1 MVDRLRELILPVV
14 HSFGMELWGIERAT
28 SGKSKILRIYIDG
41 SAGVTIDD
49 CVRVSRQISS
59 MLEVEDPLS
68 AKYILEVSSPGLE
81 RRLFEVDQY
90 CKYIGEM
97 VRVNLRN
104 SFENRRNYLGRLVRV
119 ENEEIIIVSKEE
131 EFTFPFEM
139 IEKGH
144 LVYEG

>member
-1 MVDRLRELILPVV
+1 
-14 HSFGMELWGIERAT
+14 
-28 SGKSKILRIYIDG
+28 
-41 SAGVTIDD
+41 
-49 CVRVSRQISS
+49 